1 MNINPVELYST
12 CVACATGA
20 SAVVH
25 LLFNK
30 KGNNMSTPSDGNVL
44 MGVAPP
50 VAANTTTP
58 VTSVPA
64 DAPVKPDSDITDFLA
79 TLPTEL
85 GAITDDFKS
94 KVSDYVTSAVTAASA
109 VASGVQTDL
118 TSSEVRDMVATGQ
131 KVVAFLEA
139 LGK

>member
-1 MNINPVELYST
+1 
-12 CVACATGA
+12 
-20 SAVVH
+20 
-25 LLFNK
+25 
-30 KGNNMSTPSDGNVL
+30 MSTPSDGNVL

-50 VAANTTTP
+50 VSANATTP
-58 VTSVPA
+58 VPA

-79 TLPTEL
+79 TLPTDL